1 MMCKWSKA
9 DNQMMSPHM
18 ARHAGMALFVQP
30 MYGDGI
36 YYRVIIQHN
45 YWTMTLRKRYND
57 IESAQLAC
65 EFWAGCMV
73 DCGRGK

>member
-1 MMCKWSKA
+1 MCEWSKTDYNIMA
-9 DNQMMSPHM
+9 PHM
-18 ARHAGMALFVQP
+18 AKHAGMALFIQP

-45 YWTMTLRKRYND
+45 DWTMTLKKQYKD

-65 EFWAGCMV
+65 EFFAGCMV
-73 DCGRGK
+73 DCDRGK